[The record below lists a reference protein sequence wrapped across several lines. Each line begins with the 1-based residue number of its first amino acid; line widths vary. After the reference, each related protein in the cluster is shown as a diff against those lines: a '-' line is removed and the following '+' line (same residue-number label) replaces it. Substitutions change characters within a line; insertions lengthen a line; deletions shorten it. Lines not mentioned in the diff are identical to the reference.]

1 MSMNSANEVIFN
13 PETRVAPLGL
23 IAMNGATELGD
34 KINSYLVEWAKQ
46 GGENKLNIIQARAAD
61 ADIPKMPA
69 TSLAPPTSSRA
80 SVSIKFETP

>member
-46 GGENKLNIIQARAAD
+46 GGENKDSFLIESQCPRF
-61 ADIPKMPA
+61 
-69 TSLAPPTSSRA
+69 A
-80 SVSIKFETP
+80 SGDGKGDRKSVV